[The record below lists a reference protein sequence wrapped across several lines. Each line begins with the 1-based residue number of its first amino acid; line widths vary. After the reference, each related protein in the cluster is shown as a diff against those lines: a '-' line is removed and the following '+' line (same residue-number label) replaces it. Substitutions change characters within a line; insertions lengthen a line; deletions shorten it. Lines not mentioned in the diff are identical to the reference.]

1 MSTARATA
9 IFDGDDAGLQRTL
22 GRINKSLGGMQQ
34 SFATA
39 ASSLGGLLGGG
50 ALLAGAR
57 SLGNFASEIRDLSD
71 TTGLTTD
78 MFQRYSFA
86 VSQSGG
92 SQEVFTKGMI
102 AIQQA
107 QQQAISGNEKAIAS
121 FAALGVTLA
130 DLRRLSPDQL
140 FLAFADAMQ
149 RSGASAESFAAL
161 ADLVGVKVATKLVP
175 SLKPGSKA
183 FLEIAAAAR
192 IASNNA
198 INTGEEAGDSWAAM
212 WQQVKV
218 EGLEAFNF
226 LNDLGN
232 KINELG
238 EGGDRA
244 RAKVFSKNFANA
256 RAASDALAPQMGP
269 FMKDFQPGVVEGFE
283 QFGPT
288 RADLGI
294 RAEPTAEEQAVAD
307 ARAKAARDIY
317 EIEQKIAR
325 LKLESGRDQMSQTE
339 LLASLE
345 AERAGLLRGAANLDG
360 SVDSNLRVMAAEMRL
375 QAEEVGRRSASARA
389 RFMAGESTGEQFGP
403 TLAELTGGR
412 STSAAASAVG
422 AVRKGG
428 AGAGLWSSGGLVSGG
443 AAYLSRARGMGLGR
457 PSSETSRGGPQERM
471 AADMRALLTI
481 WKRD

>member
-39 ASSLGGLLGGG
+39 ATSLGGLIGGG

-57 SLGNFASEIRDLSD
+57 NLGDFASEIRDLSD
-71 TTGLTTD
+71 TTGLSTE

-92 SQEVFTKGMI
+92 SQELFVKGII

-107 QQQAISGNEKAIAS
+107 QQSALTGNEKAIAS
-121 FAALGVTLA
+121 FAALGITLA
-130 DLRRLSPDQL
+130 DLRRLSPDQI
-140 FLAFADAMQ
+140 FLAFADAMKS
-149 RSGASAESFAAL
+149 SGGSAESFAAI
-161 ADLVGVKVATKLVP
+161 AELVGVKVATKLVP
-175 SLKPGSKA
+175 SLKMGSDGFVELGKSA
-183 FLEIAAAAR
+183 SVASEDAIAGAEAAQDAWDSFLR
-192 IASNNA
+192 S
-198 INTGEEAGDSWAAM
+198 
-212 WQQVKV
+212 VKV
-218 EGLEAFNF
+218 AGLQAF
-226 LNDLGN
+226 DA
-232 KINELG
+232 IADI
-238 EGGDRA
+238 GGQQTLDRQA
-244 RAKVFSKNFANA
+244 KASTAMFAKV

-294 RAEPTAEEQAVAD
+294 RVEPTAEEKAVAD
-307 ARAKAARDIY
+307 AREKAARDIY

-325 LKLESGRDQMSQTE
+325 LKLESSRDQMSQTE
-339 LLASLE
+339 LIASLE
-345 AERAGLLRGAANLDG
+345 AERAGLQRGAASLAG
-360 SVDSNLRVMAAEMRL
+360 SVDSNLRVMAAEMRM
-375 QAEEVGRRSASARA
+375 QAEEVGRRAAGVRA

-403 TLAELTGGR
+403 TLAELTGSR
-412 STSAAASAVG
+412 STSAAASSG
-422 AVRKGG
+422 AVSKGG

-443 AAYLSRARGMGLGR
+443 AAYLARTRGMGLGR